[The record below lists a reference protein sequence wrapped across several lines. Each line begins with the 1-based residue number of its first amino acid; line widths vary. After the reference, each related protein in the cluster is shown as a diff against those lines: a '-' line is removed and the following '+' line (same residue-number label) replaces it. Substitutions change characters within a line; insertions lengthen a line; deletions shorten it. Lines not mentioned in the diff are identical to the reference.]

1 MTCKPGR
8 NDPCPCGSGKKYK
21 HCCGSAADEAVTPGP
36 ARGSRSGGVQRAIDW
51 LINRHRKA
59 VTIAI
64 DDLLGDGLTPEEYA
78 ALQALDR
85 ETWSAIQ
92 VNLTEWLLAEGEI
105 LVQGQLRRVAEYLL
119 GQGGPLFTVEQRHW
133 IAQLAARPLRLYQVT
148 DVVPGQQLTL
158 CDVFDSEA
166 SPLVVRERSGSPAT
180 LLGTQ
185 IGVRVM
191 ERDGHYLL
199 SGAVYPFS
207 ALMAPRVRQALRE
220 ASDHCAGS
228 PVEELAHV
236 ISAIIR
242 QQWLAQFVAPT
253 PMPTLIDQHSG
264 ESMLL
269 VTDHYRV
276 RDWSALTQA
285 LAAQSDVDGNRDAG
299 WNRLIDCE
307 DGQTRSVATINSEK
321 APDRISVFYKTQRYA
336 DDGRQWFESLV
347 GDAVKFLSRSL
358 SDPVSL
364 MRQGATT
371 GGGQRDDSDVD
382 WSPEDLSDLV
392 AGAIRRAYAHW
403 ADEPIP
409 ALNGQTPRQ
418 AIQTPAGLERVK
430 GLLRTYQ
437 ASEKQ
442 SALKQKRPELSY
454 EFLWQELGISP

>member
-21 HCCGSAADEAVTPGP
+21 QCCGSAAVEAVTPEQ
-36 ARGSRSGGVQRAIDW
+36 GSASRTSGIQRAIDW

-59 VTIAI
+59 VTVAL
-64 DDLLGDGLTPEEYA
+64 DDLLGDVTPEEYA

-92 VNLTEWLLAEGEI
+92 INLTEWLLAEGEI

-119 GQGGPLFTVEQRHW
+119 GQGGVLLTVEQRQW
-133 IAQLAARPLRLYQVT
+133 IAQLAVQPLRLYQVT

-158 CDVFDSEA
+158 CDVLDSEA
-166 SPLVVRERSGSPAT
+166 SPLVVRERLGSPAT

-185 IGVRVM
+185 IGARVM
-191 ERDGHYLL
+191 EVDGHAVL
-199 SGAVYPFS
+199 SGAMYPFS
-207 ALMAPRVRQALRE
+207 SLTAPRVHHALRA
-220 ASDHCAGS
+220 ASDHFTGPA
-228 PVEELAHV
+228 EELDHV
-236 ISAIIR
+236 LSALIR
-242 QQWLAQFVAPT
+242 QQWLAQFVAPA
-253 PMPTLIDQHSG
+253 PIPTVIDQHSG
-264 ESMLL
+264 EPMLL

-276 RDWSALTQA
+276 KDWNALTQA
-285 LAAQSDVDGNRDAG
+285 LAAQSDVDGNPDSG
-299 WNRLIDCE
+299 WNRLIDCR
-307 DGQTRSVATINSEK
+307 DGQIRAVATINIEQ
-321 APDRISVFYKTQRYA
+321 APDRISAFYKTQHYA

-358 SDPVSL
+358 SDPASL
-364 MRQGATT
+364 IRNASTQGSR
-371 GGGQRDDSDVD
+371 QRDDKDVD
-382 WSPEDLSDLV
+382 WSPEELSDIV
-392 AGAIRRAYAHW
+392 AGAIRRSYAHW

-418 AIQTPAGLERVK
+418 AIQTAAGLERVK
-430 GLLRTYQ
+430 GLLRAYQ

-442 SALKQKRPELSY
+442 SALKQQRPELSY